1 MAVTISQEPA
11 PYSPSGNPL
20 MYEFSSDQTAQANF
34 SYIVETYV
42 GGVQV
47 KEEQVFLE
55 RATKAHIDIQETV
68 DNLLSAP
75 TVKTDFEADSG
86 TSADIYIKVYENYGT
101 PATNQASATS
111 STTVA
116 FKGEIS
122 KERFVDVNFNTQYRV
137 SKWLTNHPTNNI
149 TILREQT
156 ACCSIL
162 TDSAYDATIS
172 YYDSAGALITSYT
185 TNQNRV
191 IWQFNLTQFALIA
204 DTGVTQPQL
213 DNTAYFTLQVSTSD
227 ILTFTYLDD
236 YCYNPKSLLWVN
248 EYGSF
253 DTFIFNH
260 NDIRKGSNSSK
271 SYTKQFGAWDGTT
284 FGYDP
289 LDSGAIDYV
298 KTQQI
303 EGTLVSGY
311 MTEEIHDFM
320 VELYDSPFYL
330 LYDAAGNGAES
341 VSITSNSWNYNQNRF
356 DELIMEE
363 VSYKLSNTKKSV
375 RR

>member
-55 RATKAHIDIQETV
+55 RSTKSHIDIQETV

-122 KERFVDVNFNTQYRV
+122 KERFLTVDFDTDWKAQ
-137 SKWLTNHPTNNI
+137 KWLTNTPNNAVS
-149 TILREQT
+149 ILRNQV
-156 ACCSIL
+156 SISSMISTPAAKL
-162 TDSAYDATIS
+162 TLTLF
-172 YYDSAGALITSYT
+172 DSAGGTIYT
-185 TNQNRV
+185 YNTTQTRE
-191 IWQFNLTQFALIA
+191 IWQVNTSQASILAGTAATQAN
-204 DTGVTQPQL
+204 L
-213 DNTAYFTLQVSTSD
+213 DNTAYFTLKIQGSET
-227 ILTFTYLDD
+227 LTFTYLDD

-271 SYTKQFGAWDGTT
+271 SYTKQFGSWDGTT

-311 MTEEIHDFM
+311 MTEEIHNFM

-341 VSITSNSWNYNQNRF
+341 ISITSNSWNYNQNRF